1 MTAIRDLDGIEVEHL
16 LGQTYGPL
24 VKLRCLSAG
33 AILLGEVTPEAAREI
48 AAHLAEA
55 AARAEYE
62 ADLWNAMQAE
72 GFDGR
77 TAGAVLAM
85 VRAGETTR
93 HTNQGGPDG
102 DHT

>member
-24 VKLRCLSAG
+24 VKIRCLSAG
-33 AILLGEVTPEAAREI
+33 AILLGEMTPGAAREI

-62 ADLWNAMQAE
+62 ADLFNAMQAAE
-72 GFDGR
+72 FDDRVIG
-77 TAGAVLAM
+77 GVLMM
-85 VRAGETTR
+85 VRSGEANR
-93 HTNQGGPDG
+93 HQGGQE
-102 DHT
+102 

>member
-1 MTAIRDLDGIEVEHL
+1 MTTIRDLDGIEVEHL

-33 AILLGEVTPEAAREI
+33 TILVGEVTPGAAREI

-62 ADLWNAMQAE
+62 ADLFHAMQAAE
-72 GFDGR
+72 FDARVIG
-77 TAGAVLAM
+77 GVLTM
-85 VRAGETTR
+85 VRAGEIHR